1 MIEVKAGAR
10 TWYGRRTFIVHISD
24 ETGNIRF
31 HGYARKEAEAMARG
45 LAPIIGNR
53 PIGPLANLM
62 ARELLLHEP
71 RPGQEWSLKF

>member
-1 MIEVKAGAR
+1 MITVEPGAR

-24 ETGNIRF
+24 ETGNIRL
-31 HGYARKEAEAMARG
+31 HGYARREAEALARA

-53 PIGPLANLM
+53 PIGALADLM

-71 RPGQEWSLKF
+71 RLGQEWSMKL